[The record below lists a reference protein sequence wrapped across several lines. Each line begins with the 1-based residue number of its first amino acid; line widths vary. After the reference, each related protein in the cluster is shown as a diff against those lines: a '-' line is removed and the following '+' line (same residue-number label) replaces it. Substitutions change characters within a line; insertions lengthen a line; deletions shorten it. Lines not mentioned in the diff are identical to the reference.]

1 LWPKS
6 NNQDATTVRD
16 LRECESL
23 LQAMTMKS
31 EVPDVSFESSYLE
44 AAVGVISGKW
54 KVRIIC
60 LLFGG
65 TKRFGELRRSLAGV
79 HRGTLT
85 YELRGLEADGIIR
98 RTQYLTIP
106 PTVEYTLTARG
117 TALKPVFIA
126 LSRWN
131 QASRRDPASQTE
143 NK

>member
-1 LWPKS
+1 
-6 NNQDATTVRD
+6 
-16 LRECESL
+16 
-23 LQAMTMKS
+23 MKS
-31 EVPDVSFESSYLE
+31 EVPEVSFESPDLE

-54 KVRIIC
+54 KIRIIC

-65 TKRFGELRRSLAGV
+65 TKRFGELRRPLAGV

-85 YELRGLEADGIIR
+85 YELRSLEADGIVH

-106 PTVEYTLTARG
+106 PTVEYTLTATG
-117 TALKPVFIA
+117 AALKPVFIA

-131 QASRRDPASQTE
+131 RATKTKRPASPTE

>member
-1 LWPKS
+1 MFEDEIETICFVSCVLALA
-6 NNQDATTVRD
+6 DGMR
-16 LRECESL
+16 
-23 LQAMTMKS
+23 MKS
-31 EVPDVSFESSYLE
+31 EVPEVSFESPELE

-54 KVRIIC
+54 KIRIIC

-65 TKRFGELRRSLAGV
+65 TKRFGELRRLLAGV

-85 YELRGLEADGIIR
+85 YELRGLEADGIVQ

-106 PTVEYTLTARG
+106 PTVEYKLTATG
-117 TALKPVFIA
+117 AALKPVFIA

-131 QASRRDPASQTE
+131 QGSKTKRPASPTE

>member
-1 LWPKS
+1 
-6 NNQDATTVRD
+6 
-16 LRECESL
+16 
-23 LQAMTMKS
+23 MKS
-31 EVPDVSFESSYLE
+31 EVPEVSFESPELE

-54 KVRIIC
+54 KIRIIC

-65 TKRFGELRRSLAGV
+65 TKRFGELRRLLAGV

-85 YELRGLEADGIIR
+85 YELRGLEADGIVQ

-106 PTVEYTLTARG
+106 PTVEYTLTATG
-117 TALKPVFIA
+117 AALKPVFVA

-131 QASRRDPASQTE
+131 QASKRKRPASPPE